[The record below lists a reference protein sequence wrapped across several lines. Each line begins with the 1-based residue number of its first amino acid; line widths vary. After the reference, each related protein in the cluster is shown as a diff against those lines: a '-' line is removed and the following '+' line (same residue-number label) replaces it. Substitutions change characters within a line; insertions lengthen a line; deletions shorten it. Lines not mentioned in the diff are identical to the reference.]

1 MMRTA
6 DRLRRRVPAPLQTRL
21 GDAIGTWTTDPDLP
35 LRQHAYQSPLRDER
49 LAAWLGA
56 TLGILFTTCFA
67 TGLFSHLHQHPQSWL
82 PLPARPAGLFR
93 FTQGL
98 HVACGIASLPVLL
111 AKLWVVWPRFV
122 SFPPGRRIADAVERL
137 GVLALVTG
145 GIFQVFSG
153 IANIAQWYPWH
164 FSFTA
169 AHYWTAW
176 ITIGAVIA
184 HLGAKATLPRRA
196 LFGAAPAAPVRGTP
210 PAPRGRR
217 AHRPALADA
226 DPVLGTTAE
235 GVHDGLDRRG
245 FLGAVAAAS
254 GVLTLVTV
262 GQTLPGLRRLALLAP
277 RDPADR
283 PVNRSARNAGVI
295 EAATSPDYRL
305 RVEGRVAKPLTF
317 TLAEL
322 RALPPQSA
330 ELPIACVEGWSY
342 SARWTGVRLR
352 DLLARAG
359 APPGADVQVE
369 SLEQHSPYRVSSLN
383 HHQADDR
390 DTLLATHLDGEP
402 LSDDHG
408 FPLRLIGP
416 GRPGVN
422 QTKWVT
428 RIVVL

>member
-1 MMRTA
+1 MQMLE
-6 DRLRRRVPAPLQTRL
+6 RLRAF
-21 GDAIGTWTTDPDLP
+21 TTDPDLP

-49 LAAWLGA
+49 VAAWLGA
-56 TLGILFTTCFA
+56 ALGVLFTICFL
-67 TGLFSHLHQHPQSWL
+67 TGLFSHLHQHPLSWL
-82 PLPARPAGLFR
+82 PVPSRPAGLFR

-145 GIFQVFSG
+145 GIFLVFSG
-153 IANIAQWYPWH
+153 VANIAQWYPWS

-169 AHYWTAW
+169 SHYWTAW

-184 HLGAKATLPRRA
+184 HIGAKAPITRRA
-196 LFGAAPAAPVRGTP
+196 L
-210 PAPRGRR
+210 GRL

-235 GVHDGLDRRG
+235 GTHDGLDRRS
-245 FLGAVAAAS
+245 FLATVAAAS

-277 RDPADR
+277 RDPATR

-305 RVEGRVAKPLTF
+305 RVEGRVATPLTF
-317 TLAEL
+317 TLAQL
-322 RALPPQSA
+322 RSLPAHTA
-330 ELPIACVEGWSY
+330 ELPIACVEGWSW
-342 SARWTGVRLR
+342 SGRWTGVRLE
-352 DLLARAG
+352 DLLAMAG
-359 APPGADVQVE
+359 APPGAEVHVE
-369 SLEQHSPYRVSSLN
+369 SLEQHSPYRISFVNDL
-383 HHQADDR
+383 QAGDR

-402 LSDDHG
+402 LSNDHG
-408 FPLRLIGP
+408 YPLRLIGP

-428 RIVVL
+428 RVVVL